1 MPQAAHHLGKRIG
14 AISPETETL
23 PVIRSRSRRAM
34 KRRGQGN
41 RALSELSAL
50 ASVVGLLAAAT
61 LAKFGVATQ
70 FFHLSH

>member
-1 MPQAAHHLGKRIG
+1 
-14 AISPETETL
+14 
-23 PVIRSRSRRAM
+23 M
-34 KRRGQGN
+34 KRPDQVN

-50 ASVVGLLAAAT
+50 ASVVGVLAAAT